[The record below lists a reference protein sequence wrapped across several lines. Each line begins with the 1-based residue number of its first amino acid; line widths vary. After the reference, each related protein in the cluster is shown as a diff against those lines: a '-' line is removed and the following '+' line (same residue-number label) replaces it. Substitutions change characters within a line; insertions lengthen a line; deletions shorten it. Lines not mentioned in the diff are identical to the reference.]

1 MINLHLLTRISGND
15 SEFRAYFLNSLNKQA
30 HQVTS
35 QLELYF
41 EDRNWASA
49 YLLLEHYSQ
58 KIQPYSQPGYF
69 SDLRKI
75 IVSIPTIANI
85 NDRMSAIRMCIDK
98 LQLLTLSHEIHEAEE
113 LSA

>member
-15 SEFRAYFLNSLNKQA
+15 SEFRTYFLNSLNKQA
-30 HQVTS
+30 EQVTS
-35 QLELYF
+35 QLETYF
-41 EDRNWASA
+41 EESNWASA

-69 SDLRKI
+69 SDLRK
-75 IVSIPTIANI
+75 SIASVPKIANSI
-85 NDRMSAIRMCIDK
+85 ERLEAIRACIDK
-98 LQLLTLSHEIHEAEE
+98 LQLLTAPHEMYGAVA